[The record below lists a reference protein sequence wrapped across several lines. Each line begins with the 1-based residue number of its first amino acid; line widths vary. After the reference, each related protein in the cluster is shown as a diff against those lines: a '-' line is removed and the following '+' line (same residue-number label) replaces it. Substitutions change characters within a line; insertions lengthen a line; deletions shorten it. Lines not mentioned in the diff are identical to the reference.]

1 MKFIG
6 KVLLFLLAIIFPFVV
21 FFLRDKPAAALVALF
36 LQCTAIGWPIAII
49 WAFKNLKPKEDDETD
64 NDEAANES

>member
-6 KVLLFLLAIIFPFVV
+6 KVLLFLLAIFFPFVV
-21 FFLRDKPAAALVALF
+21 FFIRDKPAAAMVALF

-49 WAFKNLKPKEDDETD
+49 WAFKNLNPEKKDETKS
-64 NDEAANES
+64 DEAANES